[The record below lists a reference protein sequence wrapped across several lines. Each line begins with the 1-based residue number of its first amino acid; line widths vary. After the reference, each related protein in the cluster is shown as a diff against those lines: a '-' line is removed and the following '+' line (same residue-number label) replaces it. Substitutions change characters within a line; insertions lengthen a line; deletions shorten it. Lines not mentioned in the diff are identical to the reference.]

1 MHEATVTARP
11 RAQLFIK
18 RPRLTTLLDETRA
31 RIILLLAPAGYG
43 KTTLAH
49 EWTSEQDRV
58 GWFSGS
64 PAMID
69 VAAVSVGIAEVLGTM
84 ADPHREDMVE
94 RVRILAARGHD
105 PRGLAKAVSS
115 GAPDDD
121 WLLVVDDYHHALDA
135 PEVEAFFEELVALT
149 RFRLLITSRDRPG
162 WLHARKVIYGEAAI
176 VDMDALAFTDDEARE
191 VLGDE
196 GSDEIVAE
204 ARGWPAVIGLAA
216 MRGALDVTSGLPP
229 DDLYRFFAE
238 DMFASASPRLREAM
252 FLLALAGDLDGE
264 SPRGLLGRS
273 HRALVEEAVE
283 RGFLTGGER
292 MSVHPLLRGFM
303 LAKLRELE
311 EDETRALVA
320 RVVEFLVAQH
330 RWDNCLFAL
339 EQFPDDELILS
350 TLEKGLTE
358 ILDSGRV
365 ATVSRWIQLSEQQGL
380 RDPLLLLAEAE
391 IALRQRSDI
400 RAQTLGERA
409 GSIAEGNLAARAY
422 LVGARAAHFRDMPN
436 EASRLCKLALKNAET
451 PPMRFAAL
459 HARFSV
465 AVEARDPNV
474 QELLELL
481 RAFDLDIDHELRIA
495 TSEGLILFQ
504 RGEVKEAIIALESAD
519 TLTPKAGDPFART
532 NQLQFL
538 CYAYLLA
545 ARYEQALEASARFL
559 EEGRD
564 TGLEFAVD
572 HGLLRQ
578 IGAYIGLRRLRE
590 AQRSIDELQRR
601 AVGASDLVIDQL
613 VLLRVKLAVAAGD
626 LRRASIL
633 LNSRFSD
640 SQRLAFRGEL
650 RGYAAIVAAALGS
663 IDEARNTLR
672 GEEEC
677 FGFVEAEALRA
688 VAEAIISIRSQ
699 TSEDIALIAVGRFI
713 ATGDAD
719 AVVTGYRA
727 FPQLAA
733 EAAKMQPLRPKLR
746 DLLIRSRDADIA
758 RASGLKIPR
767 EVRPTQRLSARER
780 EVYDLLTLGR
790 TNHEIARTLF
800 ISQSTTKVHVRH
812 ILEKLGVHSRTE
824 AARMAASD
832 EVL

>member
-1 MHEATVTARP
+1 MHEAMVTARP

-49 EWTSEQDRV
+49 EWTSERDRV

-84 ADPHREDMVE
+84 ADPRREDMVE

-115 GAPDDD
+115 GAPDGG

-216 MRGALDVTSGLPP
+216 MRGALDVASGLPP

-264 SPRGLLGRS
+264 SPRALLGRS

-303 LAKLRELE
+303 LAKLRELD
-311 EDETRALVA
+311 EDETRALVI

-350 TLEKGLTE
+350 TLERGLTE
-358 ILDSGRV
+358 ILDSGRI
-365 ATVSRWIQLSEQQGL
+365 ATVSRWRAIADQRKLE
-380 RDPLLLLAEAE
+380 DPTLVLADAE
-391 IALRQRSDI
+391 IALGQGDLR
-400 RAQTLGERA
+400 RAQALGEQA
-409 GSIAEGNLAARAY
+409 GTLLDGDLAARAY
-422 LVGARAAHFRDMPN
+422 LIGGRAAHFRDSFS
-436 EASRLCKLALKNAET
+436 EAMALCELA
-451 PPMRFAAL
+451 
-459 HARFSV
+459 
-465 AVEARDPNV
+465 
-474 QELLELL
+474 
-481 RAFDLDIDHELRIA
+481 HE
-495 TSEGLILFQ
+495 S
-504 RGEVKEAIIALESAD
+504 
-519 TLTPKAGDPFART
+519 ART
-532 NQLQFL
+532 NQIRFAVLNAQFNITIEMVPPLAREILARLQAFGSDVSHAFRLASTEGVMLCQEGRVADAIESLEKAGAIRPDVHDPFGRTSQPHFL
-538 CYAYLLA
+538 AYAYLLA
-545 ARYEQALEASARFL
+545 GRYEEALAVAEHCIEL
-559 EEGRD
+559 GGD
-564 TGLEFAVD
+564 TGLEFVID
-572 HGLLRQ
+572 HGLLLRAGAQ
-578 IGAYIGLRRLRE
+578 IGRRQLRN
-590 AQRSIDELQRR
+590 AQRSMAELQRR
-601 AVGASDLVIDQL
+601 THKAVDLIRDNLVI
-613 VLLRVKLAVAAGD
+613 LRVKLAIAAGD
-626 LRRASIL
+626 LDRAAVL
-633 LNSRFSD
+633 LQSRFANSN
-640 SQRLAFRGEL
+640 RIAFRGEV
-650 RGYAAIVAAALGS
+650 RGYRAIVAASRCDLGGAREALN
-663 IDEARNTLR
+663 I
-672 GEEEC
+672 GEDH
-677 FGFVEAEALRA
+677 FGFVEGQALRT
-688 VAEAIISIRSQ
+688 VARAIMSVREDSSPDAMPEIERLISS
-699 TSEDIALIAVGRFI
+699 
-713 ATGDAD
+713 GDAD
-719 AVVTGYRA
+719 ALVTGIRA
-727 FPQLAA
+727 YPDLLPAIST
-733 EAAKMQPLRPKLR
+733 PKLR
-746 DLLIRSRDADIA
+746 PELCDLLLRSNDSDIA
-758 RASGLKIPR
+758 RAAGLTVPR
-767 EVRPTQRLSARER
+767 ELRPSRPLSPRER
-780 EVYDLLTLGR
+780 DVYDLLVQGR
-790 TNHEIARTLF
+790 ANHEIAKTLF
-800 ISQSTTKVHVRH
+800 ISHSTAKVHVRH
-812 ILEKLGVHSRTE
+812 IFEKLGVHSRAE
-824 AARMAASD
+824 AARLAASD
-832 EVL
+832 QVL